1 MEPQV
6 NFNPSLSFVS
16 QKPWIRNATL
26 KENIL
31 FGRPE
36 EQPLYDNCVKYAG
49 LTDDLKILKDGEN
62 TIIGDKGI
70 NLSGG
75 QKVRVALARALYA
88 PTELYLFDDPLSA
101 LDVNVG
107 NWVFRKALKGFLQ
120 GRTRLV
126 ITHNLGYLK
135 EFDRIVFMDKGRI
148 VFDGTY
154 EEILD
159 KEFYL
164 ELKNIMDKTRL
175 VSEEKFLKE
184 NEGEAPK
191 RKVSLVEEILEQKE
205 EEEEEISEDSDSEE
219 ESGTEE
225 KKKDIDVDY
234 FNIQEEKKEKIEV
247 SKESYIC
254 FKLWFS
260 TMYILKSDVCHDN
273 I

>member
-1 MEPQV
+1 MEPQL
-6 NFNPSLSFVS
+6 NFNPRLSFVS

-49 LTDDLKILKDGEN
+49 LTDDLKILKDGDN

-107 NWVFRKALKGFLQ
+107 NWVFRKALKGYLR

-126 ITHNLGYLK
+126 VTHNLGYLK

-154 EEILD
+154 QEILN

-164 ELKNIMDKTRL
+164 ELRNIMDQTRL
-175 VSEEKFLKE
+175 VSEEKFLKDHQGE
-184 NEGEAPK
+184 VVEKEVAMVKEIQGEESEEGEGAMIQK
-191 RKVSLVEEILEQKE
+191 KEI
-205 EEEEEISEDSDSEE
+205 
-219 ESGTEE
+219 
-225 KKKDIDVDY
+225 DIDY
-234 FNIQEEKKEKIEV
+234 YNIQEEKKENIQV
-247 SKESYIC
+247 SMDSLFALYKNTIIHIIIS
-254 FKLWFS
+254 LW
-260 TMYILKSDVCHDN
+260 DVLIFLSSH
-273 I
+273 

>member
-31 FGRPE
+31 FGRPL

-135 EFDRIVFMDKGRI
+135 EFDRIVFMDRGRI

-175 VSEEKFLKE
+175 VSEEKFFKE
-184 NEGEAPK
+184 NEGEEPM
-191 RKVSLVEEILEQKE
+191 RKVSLVEEIKEEKEKE
-205 EEEEEISEDSDSEE
+205 EEESEDSDSEKE
-219 ESGTEE
+219 EEEAGTEN
-225 KKKDIDVDY
+225 KKDIDVDY

-247 SKESYIC
+247 SKDS
-254 FKLWFS
+254 
-260 TMYILKSDVCHDN
+260 LKFALNSGFR
-273 I
+273 